1 MMTKKSS
8 VTEARLDMKTISAE
22 IVDFNTA
29 KDAIKARVGD
39 YPESYNFGNKLL
51 YDLCRE
57 HPLSKMTIRSSEQ
70 DDKLTKDEAAF
81 ADEMWLIGR
90 AYAASPQRYV
100 YKNGMTKPTEDYLL
114 NEGYES
120 FFADIAR
127 ILFRGPYNRD
137 NSPRGY
143 LRGKECILSARSDI
157 SNDLDLSKA
166 EAVKRACDTL
176 DEETPSFLEC
186 FTNLSDEQYE
196 FDYPRI
202 EAKDTIIV
210 ISEHDFRLLCQTVS
224 CVIQFS
230 KLIGSAR
237 LLRDAAILKQSCTKD
252 ADDIRTTQQKKWSE
266 SKRKNKSKTSPQ
278 DVWKEAQNEWKK
290 TMKEGEQS
298 LCLSFSSKFLHF
310 HCPQL
315 FFIYDSISSNNLGNL
330 GKQTTLSLMPE
341 INGLM
346 NNADITINFTDSDSG
361 KALYSKYLEI
371 YNGLDSKDV
380 DDEKE
385 EENKTKGGSK
395 GADYNQEAP
404 YVVHACKELT
414 IAYLIHNAINYDS
427 QRITRLA
434 DFLITNAIKPG
445 KQID

>member
-1 MMTKKSS
+1 
-8 VTEARLDMKTISAE
+8 MKTISAE
-22 IVDFNTA
+22 IIDFNTA
-29 KDAIKARVGD
+29 EDAIKARVKD
-39 YPESYNFGNKLL
+39 YDESYNFGNKLL

-70 DDKLTKDEAAF
+70 DDKLTEDEAAF

-137 NSPRGY
+137 NCPRAY
-143 LRGKECILSARSDI
+143 LRGKECILDF
-157 SNDLDLSKA
+157 DLNEAESVKTACETLYDETESFIEAFSK
-166 EAVKRACDTL
+166 
-176 DEETPSFLEC
+176 
-186 FTNLSDEQYE
+186 LSDKQYQYE
-196 FDYPRI
+196 I
-202 EAKDTIIV
+202 QGKKSGQGKVT
-210 ISEHDFRLLCQTVS
+210 ISEHDFRLLRQAVS
-224 CVIQFS
+224 CVVQFS
-230 KLIGSAR
+230 KLISSAR

-252 ADDIRTTQQKKWSE
+252 ADDIRSAQQKKWNE

-278 DVWKEAQNEWKK
+278 DVWKETKNEWKK
-290 TMKEGEQS
+290 TMEEGEQS

-341 INGLM
+341 KNGLM
-346 NNADITINFTDSDSG
+346 SNADITISFTDSG
-361 KALYSKYLEI
+361 KALYPKYLEI
-371 YNGLDSKDV
+371 CNDLDSKDV

-385 EENKTKGGSK
+385 DENKTEGGGK

-414 IAYLIHNAINYDS
+414 IAYLIHSLTENDP
-427 QRITRLA
+427 QRITRLV
-434 DFLITNAIKPG
+434 DFLITNAIKPP
-445 KQID
+445 KQIG